1 MPDDWRTHQPL
12 CEPLARHYDPQALSP
27 AAAAR
32 NMEAGSV
39 FPPHVPF
46 AAEPDDPVYAECKL
60 ETLIARARE
69 RHAERQEELA
79 ATHGGWEHRG
89 GEQER

>member
-1 MPDDWRTHQPL
+1 MLEGSRS
-12 CEPLARHYDPQALSP
+12 EPLAWIYDPQASSP
-27 AAAAR
+27 AAAAF

-46 AAEPDDPVYAECKL
+46 APEPDDPVYAECKL
-60 ETLIARARE
+60 ERLIGRAQE
-69 RHAERQEELA
+69 RHAEQEEELA
-79 ATHGGWEHRG
+79 AAHGGWEYRR